1 MNAYTYDQTLS
12 KVVTTIGCATFKSN
26 LIQIDSCE
34 WNALVVISN
43 LNEFVYIEMQNGNFI
58 RFLQGSFNNTLN
70 SSYNTNLQR

>member
-12 KVVTTIGCATFKSN
+12 KVVTAIGSATFKSN

-43 LNEFVYIEMQNGNFI
+43 LNQFVYTEMQNGNFI
-58 RFLQGSFNNTLN
+58 
-70 SSYNTNLQR
+70 